1 MALYLIGIGLHDA
14 KDITVKGLEAV
25 KRAKKVYLDTYTSQ
39 IQFPVEELN
48 KFCGKEIILATREML
63 ENKSN
68 IILEEARLHD
78 VALLVMGS
86 PTAAT
91 THFNFLLEGKKQKVL
106 VYVIENASVF
116 SAIGITGLFLYKF
129 GMTVSIPRS
138 NEKLETPYQK
148 YLVNKQAGLHTLFLL
163 DTVNKP
169 LTAREG
175 LDYLLKKGLPADHLV
190 VGCAALGSEHPEI
203 VISAASDL
211 QLKRFPQCFII
222 PGELHFIEEEAL
234 AFWKAYGIN

>member
-14 KDITVKGLEAV
+14 RDITLKGLEVV
-25 KRAKKVYLDTYTSQ
+25 KRAKKVYLDVYTSQ
-39 IQFPVEELN
+39 LPCSLEEL
-48 KFCGKEIILATREML
+48 KGAYGKEIVPAAREML
-63 ENKSN
+63 ENNSN
-68 IILEEARLHD
+68 AILEEARLHD
-78 VALLVMGS
+78 VVLLIAGS

-91 THFNFLLEGKKQKVL
+91 THFNFLLEGKKRKVL

-129 GMTVSIPRS
+129 GTTVSIPRS

-148 YLVNKQAGLHTLFLL
+148 YMLNKQAGFHTLFLL
-163 DTVNKP
+163 DTGENP

-175 LDYLLKKGLPADHLV
+175 LDYLISKGLPADHLV

-203 VISAASDL
+203 AIGAAADL
-211 QLKRFPQCFII
+211 RLKNFPQCFIV
-222 PGELHFIEEEAL
+222 PGEMHFMEEEAL
-234 AFWKAYGIN
+234 AFWKAYGTN